1 MYAQS
6 RCSTI
11 AEGLGVLQ
19 LTFNQPLA
27 EGHFSAMASDC
38 QVLMEC
44 ADWLLAARLLEGVQR
59 ECKRIEHKFSRY
71 RADSLIAQI
80 HAAQGQP
87 VTVDAETAR
96 LLDFADQLYR
106 LSEGAFDISSGV
118 LREVWQFDGS
128 DRVPSTEAVNTCLAR
143 VGWSKAGW
151 QSPQLTLPQG
161 MQIDLGGIGKEYAV
175 DRCFDWLASQFD
187 GAFLINFGG
196 DLRARGPRLSGQ
208 AWQVGIESISQ
219 PDAKQATFSTTT
231 HRKTTNAAA
240 QLALITGAVATSGDS
255 QRYVMYQGQRLGH
268 ILDPRTGWPVQ
279 HAPHAITVYAQ
290 TCTQAGMVATLAML
304 QGANAATFL
313 AEQQQLQEIQSWMQ
327 A

>member
-1 MYAQS
+1 M
-6 RCSTI
+6 
-11 AEGLGVLQ
+11 LQ

-27 EGHFSAMASDC
+27 EGRFSAMASDC

-59 ECKRIEHKFSRY
+59 ECQRIEHKFSRY
-71 RADSLIAQI
+71 RADSVIAQI

-106 LSEGAFDISSGV
+106 LSEGAFDISAGV

-128 DRVPSTEAVNTCLAR
+128 DRVPSMQAVHACLAR
-143 VGWSKAGW
+143 VGWSKVDW

-208 AWQVGIESISQ
+208 AWQVGIESISEPDDDQSILNKTAQTAARTTSQ
-219 PDAKQATFSTTT
+219 PTSQKP
-231 HRKTTNAAA
+231 AAA
-240 QLALITGAVATSGDS
+240 QLALMTGAVATSGDS
-255 QRYVMYQGQRLGH
+255 KRYVMHQGQRLGH

-304 QGANAATFL
+304 QGANAAIFL